1 MNTTTIPLA
10 QIRIDGGTQ
19 PRVEI
24 SNDLVA
30 EYAEQLRTG
39 TEFPPVT
46 TFFDGAAYWLADG
59 FHRYHAHLRLKLTEI
74 TAEIHQGGQR
84 EAILYAVG
92 ANAEHGQ
99 RRTNRDKHKA
109 VVTMLTNK
117 LVNKGEDGNPLS
129 DREIARLCK
138 VHNDTVGRIRK
149 ELSVGIRQIGAHRT
163 VKRGSSVYVQNTA
176 KIGRGKGRAFGSP
189 SPKAFQPVRT
199 PKPAMAKTA
208 LELPHDPDYAARA
221 LMSVMGEEFV
231 RRLIESLNNCLKQ
244 KGRNNGQH

>member
-1 MNTTTIPLA
+1 MKITMLLLD

-30 EYAEQLRTG
+30 EYTEQLRSG

-59 FHRYHAHLRLKLTEI
+59 FHRYHAHLRLKLKEI
-74 TAEIHQGGQR
+74 AAEVNKGGQR
-84 EAILYAVG
+84 EALLYAVG

-117 LVNKGEDGNPLS
+117 LVSQDANGKPLS
-129 DREIARLCK
+129 DSEIARLCK
-138 VHNDTVGRIRK
+138 VHQVTVGRIRK
-149 ELSVGIRQIGAHRT
+149 ELSYTKHKIGTSRT
-163 VKRGSSVYVQNTA
+163 VKRGTSVYVQNTA
-176 KIGRGKGRAFGSP
+176 KIGPGKGRAFGST
-189 SPKAFQPVRT
+189 SPKAFQPIRK

-208 LELPHDPDYAARA
+208 MELPHDPDFAARA
-221 LMSVMGEEFV
+221 LISVMGEEFV
-231 RRLIESLNNCLKQ
+231 RRLIQSLNNCLKQ
-244 KGRNNGQH
+244 KG